1 MTLVHSV
8 DLPFNSS
15 NSSYGLVSEQKKG
28 SYRYFVDLGD
38 RLEAVEPKTV
48 YVDDVGPHLSFFYG
62 NLYINLLFIRLSKLQ

>member
-1 MTLVHSV
+1 M
-8 DLPFNSS
+8 DLPFNLS

-48 YVDDVGPHLSFFYG
+48 YVDDVGLRLSFFFCYL
-62 NLYINLLFIRLSKLQ
+62 NKSSLY

>member
-1 MTLVHSV
+1 M

-15 NSSYGLVSEQKKG
+15 YSSYGLVSEQKKG

-48 YVDDVGPHLSFFYG
+48 YVDDVGPHLSFFFCY
-62 NLYINLLFIRLSKLQ
+62 LYKYSLY

>member
-1 MTLVHSV
+1 MTLVHFV

-48 YVDDVGPHLSFFYG
+48 YVDDVGLRLSFFFCY
-62 NLYINLLFIRLSKLQ
+62 LSKYSLY